1 MEQSAKTKT
10 IKIVCIVLAA
20 VIVATALAAGLFVY
34 FNSNVYRFRMSVF
47 TGEYLNVE
55 KETGREVGTFSLK
68 DKNGNELY
76 SNVATYYDESL
87 LLLDHDLKTELPL
100 DKIAPKIVG
109 ELEHY
114 AKMFAGKCIVNK
126 DNFTFP
132 QTSQMLNITKSVYE
146 KETLQS
152 SPQRIIN
159 LKDDTTTANIT
170 SIFRTDYYS
179 KYEKVT
185 FEEYKRFDIKIKD
198 TIMADDGEQYSF
210 EFYVSFYLNK
220 DYIDKYK

>member
-126 DNFTFP
+126 DNFIFP

-159 LKDDTTTANIT
+159 LKDGKTTANIT
-170 SIFRTDYYS
+170 CVFVTDYFS
-179 KYEKVT
+179 KYENLFLV
-185 FEEYKRFDIKIKD
+185 EYKQFDIMVKD
-198 TIMADDGEQYSF
+198 TITTDDGNKYSF
-210 EFYVSFYLNK
+210 EFYVLFYLGEE
-220 DYIDKYK
+220 YIDKYK